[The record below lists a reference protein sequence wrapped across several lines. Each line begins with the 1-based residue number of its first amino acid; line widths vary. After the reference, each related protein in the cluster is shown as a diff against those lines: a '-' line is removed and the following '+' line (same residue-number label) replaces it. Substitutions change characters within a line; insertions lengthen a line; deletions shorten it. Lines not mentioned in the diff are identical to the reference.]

1 MDYNNSNNYSGAYAH
16 LLLIFK
22 ELSSRIKT
30 RIEEA
35 QTTNNL
41 NRQLITMTDIN
52 SILSDFE
59 DMLNNS
65 LSVLNT
71 EVTISAKQVNKQTQN
86 QGGNIQTNENLSMN
100 KNKIRLTESD
110 LRRII
115 KESVTRILK
124 EGSYGDYE
132 FTAEAEILEDFLDNL
147 VHYADKEL
155 EDDVDRF
162 CDYCND
168 KEYYV
173 KGEISASYDEEVGY
187 GSRYSPV
194 FSIEKVREP
203 VELKK
208 VINEFDASDRFK
220 AYALDI
226 LDKTI
231 NELDVDDFDFDVDNF
246 DVDDI

>member
-30 RIEEA
+30 RIKEA

-100 KNKIRLTESD
+100 KNKIT
-110 LRRII
+110 
-115 KESVTRILK
+115 
-124 EGSYGDYE
+124 
-132 FTAEAEILEDFLDNL
+132 LEQYLG
-147 VHYADKEL
+147 
-155 EDDVDRF
+155 
-162 CDYCND
+162 
-168 KEYYV
+168 V
-173 KGEISASYDEEVGY
+173 K
-187 GSRYSPV
+187 
-194 FSIEKVREP
+194 
-203 VELKK
+203 
-208 VINEFDASDRFK
+208 
-220 AYALDI
+220 
-226 LDKTI
+226 
-231 NELDVDDFDFDVDNF
+231 
-246 DVDDI
+246 

>member
-1 MDYNNSNNYSGAYAH
+1 MAY
-16 LLLIFK
+16 
-22 ELSSRIKT
+22 
-30 RIEEA
+30 
-35 QTTNNL
+35 
-41 NRQLITMTDIN
+41 
-52 SILSDFE
+52 
-59 DMLNNS
+59 
-65 LSVLNT
+65 
-71 EVTISAKQVNKQTQN
+71 
-86 QGGNIQTNENLSMN
+86 
-100 KNKIRLTESD
+100 IRLGED
-110 LRRII
+110 ALRRII
-115 KESVTRILK
+115 KESVVRILK

-155 EDDVDRF
+155 GDDVDRF

-187 GSRYSPV
+187 GSMYSPV

-208 VINEFDASDRFK
+208 VINEFPASNEFK
-220 AYALDI
+220 AYALGV

-231 NELDVDDFDFDVDNF
+231 NELEVDDFDFDVDNF
-246 DVDDI
+246 DVDEI